1 MRVKDRVAIVTGA
14 AKGIGKG
21 IATVLAREGA
31 KVAVADVDATEGAR
45 TAEEIGRTGGQ
56 AFFIRTDV
64 GDEAQIRAMV
74 QQTVDRY
81 GSLSILVNNA
91 AVGVYT
97 PVHETT
103 LESWERCLRINLTGP
118 FLCSKYAL
126 PHLKQAGNSAIVN
139 IASVHSYQNVGG
151 TAPYAASKGGLAA
164 LTRVMAI
171 DYARDGIRVNAVCP
185 GWVYTPLIEGL
196 FRESGDFEG
205 MKRTVTQRQLLGRL
219 GTPED
224 IGNAVLYLVSNESSF
239 VTGISL
245 FVDSGMTAL
254 LETW

>member
-1 MRVKDRVAIVTGA
+1 MRVKDRVAIITGA

-31 KVAVADVDATEGAR
+31 KVTVADVDAEEGAR
-45 TAEEIGRTGGQ
+45 TAQEIARAGGD

-64 GDEAQIRAMV
+64 GEEAQIRAMV

-91 AVGVYT
+91 AVGIYT

-103 LESWERCLRINLTGP
+103 LESWERCLRVNLTGP

-126 PHLKQAGNSAIVN
+126 PHLKQAGHAAIVN

-185 GWVYTPLIEGL
+185 GWVYTPLIERI

>member
-1 MRVKDRVAIVTGA
+1 
-14 AKGIGKG
+14 
-21 IATVLAREGA
+21 
-31 KVAVADVDATEGAR
+31 
-45 TAEEIGRTGGQ
+45 
-56 AFFIRTDV
+56 
-64 GDEAQIRAMV
+64 
-74 QQTVDRY
+74 
-81 GSLSILVNNA
+81 
-91 AVGVYT
+91 
-97 PVHETT
+97 
-103 LESWERCLRINLTGP
+103 
-118 FLCSKYAL
+118 
-126 PHLKQAGNSAIVN
+126 
-139 IASVHSYQNVGG
+139 VHSYQNVGG

-185 GWVYTPLIEGL
+185 GWVYTPLIERI